1 MDAHDETEAEL
12 EKLGLDPVWRGRY
25 WHIHCPLH
33 DDRNKSAVCFPDNWI
48 CCFAGCPRTHLSKI
62 IGRELQPRESKK
74 VERKT
79 NEQDWTD
86 LWLSLDVLESDVKG
100 VDHNYLNRLGWR
112 WFPGGFGVPA
122 GIFIPYFDESR
133 KVVEFFQVR
142 HDSDVAGRRFT
153 FAPGCTPRIYGKECL
168 NECKRYL
175 CFTEGSRDSV
185 ILRMAGIP
193 AVAIPSASSGVL
205 LRELEQ
211 LAMDRRLLLVAISDN
226 DEAGEKLL
234 SNLTRPFVR
243 AVPQKDKDVGDLYA
257 RVGLEGVREAYR
269 PYIVKEVKNESN
281 T

>member
-1 MDAHDETEAEL
+1 MNEHEQIEAEL
-12 EKLGLDPVWRGRY
+12 ERLGLDPKYRGRY
-25 WHIHCPLH
+25 WHIHCPFH
-33 DDRNKSAVCFPDNWI
+33 DDHNKSAVCFNDGWI
-48 CCFAGCPRTHLSKI
+48 CCFAGCPRRHINSLAGHEVCSKYS
-62 IGRELQPRESKK
+62 EET
-74 VERKT
+74 KT
-79 NEQDWTD
+79 ETQEQHDWTD

-100 VDHNYLNRLGWR
+100 VDYTYLNKLGWR

-122 GIFIPYFDESR
+122 GTFIPYFDMDR
-133 KVVEFFQVR
+133 RRVTFFQVR
-142 HDSDVAGRRFT
+142 HDDTGPNGRRFT
-153 FAPGCTPRIYGKECL
+153 FAPGCRPRIYGMEVV
-168 NECKRYL
+168 NECERYL

-257 RVGLEGVREAYR
+257 REGLEGVRRAYR
-269 PYIVKEVKNESN
+269 AYIKKERR
-281 T
+281 